1 MSGSGGSP
9 SNCGSSPARP
19 TSPSLGSSSAS
30 TATVTHPAPPDT
42 VLTALNFTPFKTKN
56 TRRDLTTS
64 YRAFKQAWSAIERT
78 TVLQHSARRLGER
91 AANVLLVTTDKL
103 QAYEPKDARD
113 KILGKV
119 PTYEFQA
126 EANPQET
133 MFKLQSIMIDLQTAM
148 TLLASPRQDQQVLLV
163 RDLSSTVRS
172 LEKLNAQLTNAVE
185 MYELFISTEPWAL
198 ENEHDLAADYATLPR
213 LFQLAF
219 ALRGPLYTGFLKD
232 HPAPPGEIAS
242 ISKRRDNY
250 LAWCLETNPLLRQDP
265 STPTSARKRWVLITP
280 SPEASPVSPLFP
292 KGGAGTVPVLSRSR
306 APSSPTA
313 AAPAGGS
320 RRVRSSTMI
329 NEVSPSPPSI
339 KAGTVVE
346 TKDIPSSPTTSPE
359 TSPTIPSSSP
369 WTASLSNSPKE
380 LSADTPDSTPPTTP
394 QIVTSIYP
402 NTVADRASRLSTEP
416 DEHSFLSI
424 GDHPNVSSDSS
435 GASDDEPDSPTSG
448 TPRQLPRLLENGS
461 SKSSPASEVPP
472 AKGLGILDSLN
483 AAVTTEPDAAP
494 DSPVEEKK
502 SNLLSSPRSP
512 RRVPS
517 IPTLPAIPEDELYR
531 PEPPTPTPIPSFIV
545 RPATPQCESLQAG
558 EKGSTPQT
566 TSLRILSLDGGGIR
580 GLTLLYTL
588 RSKLAKDSPPP
599 YQVFDLITGCGTGG
613 LVAILL
619 GRLRMTID
627 EAINTYLSIAR
638 QAFISKELVRKKS
651 RWSRLFGGPG
661 STADRSEIGKLLPGT
676 RDHGLEEALLEH
688 LDDVPMLEES
698 SALEAKRCKV
708 AILAYEQSSY
718 GGDGAPVWFRSY
730 LDDNDENLDS
740 PCIRTVVRATMA
752 SSAFFRP
759 FKLAEERASF
769 IVAPESLNPADLT
782 LDEAHRISETL
793 GPDATELPKL
803 EIVHFLSLGVG
814 QIPSGIRLS
823 SKTKMRSL
831 KLVTRI
837 VEENQSAYERV
848 LRRARREGWSER
860 IERIDVDLVG
870 RDDKGI
876 DEWFYHILLRDAI
889 ERFVNG
895 GDLSTTTS
903 GAADRVGSGDF
914 EFPSTTPT
922 ETIKST
928 NPRREYPGLS
938 LFGPPNHSPSSPI
951 PATSMLSTF
960 TFRRSSIQRLSL
972 RPESSSSSSATSPLR
987 RSVSLTNLRT
997 SLNPMYL
1004 QRDASTASLDADVAR
1019 DSLTNSGTNTAL

>member
-9 SNCGSSPARP
+9 SNSGSASPARP

-30 TATVTHPAPPDT
+30 TATATVPHPAPPDT

-103 QAYEPKDARD
+103 QAYEPEDEKE

-148 TLLASPRQDQQVLLV
+148 TVLASPRQDQQVLLV

-172 LEKLNAQLTNAVE
+172 LEKLNTQLTNAVE

-198 ENEHDLAADYATLPR
+198 ENEHDLAADYAVLPR

-265 STPTSARKRWVLITP
+265 STPTSAKKRWVPVTP

-292 KGGAGTVPVLSRSR
+292 KGVAGTVPVLSRSR

-313 AAPAGGS
+313 DAPAGGS
-320 RRVRSSTMI
+320 RRLRSSTMV
-329 NEVSPSPPSI
+329 NEVSGSPPSI

-369 WTASLSNSPKE
+369 WTASLSNSPKD
-380 LSADTPDSTPPTTP
+380 LGADTPDSSPPTTP

-402 NTVADRASRLSTEP
+402 NTVADRASRLSTDP
-416 DEHSFLSI
+416 NEHSFLSI
-424 GDHPNVSSDSS
+424 GDHPSASSDSS

-448 TPRQLPRLLENGS
+448 TPRRLLENGS

-472 AKGLGILDSLN
+472 PKGLGILDSLN
-483 AAVTTEPDAAP
+483 AAVPIEPDAAP
-494 DSPVEEKK
+494 NYPVEEKK

-531 PEPPTPTPIPSFIV
+531 PEPPTPIPSFIV
-545 RPATPQCESLQAG
+545 RPATPQRESLQAG
-558 EKGSTPQT
+558 EMGSTPQT

-588 RSKLAKDSPPP
+588 RSKLPKDSPPP

-619 GRLRMTID
+619 GRLRMTLD
-627 EAINTYLSIAR
+627 EAIDTYLSIAR
-638 QAFISKELVRKKS
+638 QAFISKELVRKKG

-661 STADRSEIGKLLPGT
+661 STADPTQVGKLLPGT

-698 SALEAKRCKV
+698 SAPEAKRCKV

-759 FKLAEERASF
+759 FKITEERASF

-793 GPDATELPKL
+793 GPEATELPKL

-889 ERFVNG
+889 EQFVNG

-903 GAADRVGSGDF
+903 GAANKVGSGDF
-914 EFPSTTPT
+914 EFPSPTPT
-922 ETIKST
+922 ETVKST
-928 NPRREYPGLS
+928 NPRP
-938 LFGPPNHSPSSPI
+938 
-951 PATSMLSTF
+951 TSMLSTF

-972 RPESSSSSSATSPLR
+972 RPESSSSSSTTSPLR

-1004 QRDASTASLDADVAR
+1004 QRDTSTASLDADVAR
-1019 DSLTNSGTNTAL
+1019 ESLTSSGTNTDL